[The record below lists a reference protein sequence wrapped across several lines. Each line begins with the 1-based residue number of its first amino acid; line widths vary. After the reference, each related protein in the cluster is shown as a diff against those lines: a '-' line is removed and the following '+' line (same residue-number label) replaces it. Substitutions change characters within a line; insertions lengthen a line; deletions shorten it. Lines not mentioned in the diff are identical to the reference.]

1 MGQKSAFTAEYKR
14 LCALLRDA
22 RTRAGLTQEDVAKRL
37 NRPQSYVSKYESGE
51 RRLDVIEFLRVTK
64 VVKVAPDTIFKM
76 LAQGLTSL

>member
-51 RRLDVIEFLRVTK
+51 RRLDVIEFLRVARALRIEPNAIIK
-64 VVKVAPDTIFKM
+64 
-76 LAQGLTSL
+76 SLH